1 MNNYEK
7 NKQKYKEYKKKYRS
21 IRRGTIKN
29 VHGIP
34 PLNKIE
40 RGIVQDFANKILSE
54 LDTCPQLTNPYE
66 LKKQDIILDKEIA
79 TRLRSKYTNKFKI
92 MKSIAVY
99 TAIYFYLHNQELI
112 KQIQTTPYLE
122 AKQW

>member
-7 NKQKYKEYKKKYRS
+7 NKQKYKEYKKKYDS
-21 IRRGTIKN
+21 MRRGTIKY

-54 LDTCPQLTNPYE
+54 LDTCPLITNPYE
-66 LKKQDIILDKEIA
+66 LKKQDIRLNKEIA
-79 TRLRSKYTNKFKI
+79 TRLKSKYTNKVKI

-122 AKQW
+122 AKQ

>member
-1 MNNYEK
+1 MNYYEK
-7 NKQKYKEYKKKYRS
+7 NKLKYKEYNKKYKN

-54 LDTCPQLTNPYE
+54 LDTCPLITNPYE
-66 LKKQDIILDKEIA
+66 QKKQDIILDKEIA
-79 TRLRSKYTNKFKI
+79 TRLKSKYTNKFKI